1 MHVSSRNQFLKN
13 PGSTMVSKS
22 KSVNRRSVEA
32 KIDREIQTI
41 TNVNYLVFIEAS
53 QP

>member
-13 PGSTMVSKS
+13 PGSTMVS